1 MPPDGRCGADD
12 DDRLARSRMPEN
24 GDAVGGPRGAGPSM
38 DDADE
43 VLPGWGGEGGG
54 MLREAKEGGAVGG
67 SMGPGGYCGGLPAAP
82 PSEWRREGS

>member
-1 MPPDGRCGADD
+1 
-12 DDRLARSRMPEN
+12 
-24 GDAVGGPRGAGPSM
+24 M

-67 SMGPGGYCGGLPAAP
+67 SMGPGRLWSAPCPVIVRQAADSPGGYCGGLPAAP